1 MKAHSAIASAC
12 LLVSIVCLALGY
24 TLAGYWPILFAIA
37 AMLLLWSARK
47 KEATFWAASSLLAVY
62 VLLAMMGVL
71 LKAQLPVMVM
81 GCVSALAWWDLSDF
95 SQSLDG
101 EALPGTTGTLEKRR
115 LQLLAL
121 SSAISLGLATIGIW
135 FRMRLP
141 FGVIVLLV
149 MLAAGCI
156 LYSVHRLRHP
166 AIETQQH

>member
-1 MKAHSAIASAC
+1 MKLHSAIANAC
-12 LLVSIVCLALGY
+12 LLISIVCLALGY

-62 VLLAMMGVL
+62 VLLAMMGII
-71 LKAQLPVMVM
+71 LKAQLPLMVT
-81 GCVSALAWWDLSDF
+81 GCVSALVWWDLSDF
-95 SQSLDG
+95 RESLAG
-101 EALPGTTGTLEKRR
+101 EDSARTAATLEKQR

-121 SSAISLGLATIGIW
+121 TSAISLGLAAMGPW
-135 FRMRLP
+135 LRMQLP

-149 MLAAGCI
+149 MVATGCI

-166 AIETQQH
+166 GMPS